1 MSRHKQPAGMLSAGR
16 SQSPPPAL
24 RSGSSG
30 ALSAGLPGLTPAEVH
45 TPLATVLWHAKWWI
59 LIMMLFGAAI
69 ALGWVIWQQ
78 PLYEAVTT
86 VEILDLNESF
96 MGLDRVDPQA
106 GSNNYGATAANIQT
120 QTRIIMSASLRSR
133 AAERMS
139 LESTPL
145 PPPTGDLFSKLR
157 NRLGLTRQEPVER
170 MREAI
175 QIAASSVQAR
185 GVGASRLLE
194 ISTTS
199 TSPEMAASF
208 VNTLASEYMAQNLQL
223 RSGSTLRTMQWMEG
237 QLEEAKSRL
246 SQAQEKLRDF
256 IRSSGRAFVSQQGT
270 LDSNKL
276 AQLQAELSA
285 IQSDRV
291 NKQARYEIARSSP
304 PDSLPEI
311 LDDGRMRSLRDRLT
325 ELRRERAH
333 LLATLTPRH
342 YRVVQV
348 DEQIREIEATLER
361 EKANL
366 VRAIQNDYEAA
377 LRRERMLKQEYD
389 RQIGAVA
396 SQIDNASELAGLRRE
411 VEMAQQAH
419 DTLLQQLHQAM
430 IASALPTNNV
440 RVIDPAQPLP
450 EPVRPKPWRDIP
462 LGALGGGALAYGIAV
477 VMERRR
483 QKKLNEVFA
492 APGAVGE
499 WLDVPELGVIPTM
512 ETVATR
518 PRLPL
523 GLFGRGRT
531 ASNGAGDEAATDLV
545 LRRPSLSAYAESF
558 RATLTSVLGRH
569 REGWRPVFVITSA
582 APREGKT
589 TVSVNL
595 AIATAETG
603 RKVLLI
609 DADLRRP
616 RLHKLLGVEQ
626 SPGISELL
634 NQPGDLPDDLG
645 AFLRGTFIAG
655 LSLLPAGEI
664 ADSSAAG
671 WFSDKLARVLAQ
683 LRKAFDVIFV
693 DSPPVLLFPGARLIG
708 HHTDGA
714 ILVVRA
720 GSTHRRQAAEARR
733 LFAMDGIPV
742 LGTILNDWDPEA
754 TGESYYRRY
763 YGDYKRYFDR
773 ASETRHEK

>member
-1 MSRHKQPAGMLSAGR
+1 VSGGQPIGTFGAGHPAPGSRTGPAAALPGIGFPAGVRLMSPAPPEIHVPYGAVLWRAKWGILAAML
-16 SQSPPPAL
+16 L
-24 RSGSSG
+24 G
-30 ALSAGLPGLTPAEVH
+30 ALA
-45 TPLATVLWHAKWWI
+45 
-59 LIMMLFGAAI
+59 
-69 ALGWVIWQQ
+69 ALGWIVWRP
-78 PLYEAVTT
+78 PLYEGVTT
-86 VEILDLNESF
+86 LEILDLNESF

-120 QTRIIMSASLRSR
+120 QTRIITSVSLRTR

-139 LESTPL
+139 LEATPL
-145 PPPTGDLFSKLR
+145 PPSTGDLFSKLR
-157 NRLGLTRQEPVER
+157 NRLGLTKQEPVER

-175 QIAASSVQAR
+175 QIAARSAKAR

-194 ISTTS
+194 ISTVS
-199 TSPEMAASF
+199 TSPEVAAGY

-237 QLEEAKSRL
+237 QLEEAKARL

-311 LDDGRMRSLRDRLT
+311 LDDGRMRNLRDKLT
-325 ELRRERAH
+325 ELRRERAQ
-333 LLATLTPRH
+333 LLATLTTRH

-348 DEQIREIEATLER
+348 DEQIREIEGALER

-377 LRRERMLKQEYD
+377 LRRERMLRQEYD

-396 SQIDNASELAGLRRE
+396 SQIDNASELASLRRE

-419 DTLLQQLHQAM
+419 DTLLQQFHQAT

-440 RVIDPAQPLP
+440 RVIDPAQAVP
-450 EPVRPKPWRDIP
+450 EPVQPKPWRDIP
-462 LGALGGGALAYGIAV
+462 LGTLGGGALAYGIAV
-477 VMERRR
+477 LLERRR
-483 QKKLNEVFA
+483 LKRFHEVFV
-492 APGAVGE
+492 APGLTAE
-499 WLDVPELGVIPTM
+499 WLEVPELGVIPSMDPPPARRSLLGIAHRSRRASDLEAGEPTM
-512 ETVATR
+512 E
-518 PRLPL
+518 
-523 GLFGRGRT
+523 
-531 ASNGAGDEAATDLV
+531 LV
-545 LRRPSLSAYAESF
+545 PHQPNFTLYAESF
-558 RATLTSVLGRH
+558 LGTLASVLGKR
-569 REGWRPVFVITSA
+569 REGWRPVLVVTSP

-589 TVSVNL
+589 TVCTNL
-595 AIATAETG
+595 AIAAAQTG

-616 RLHKLLGVEQ
+616 RLHQLLRTERAPGVAEVL
-626 SPGISELL
+626 GK
-634 NQPGDLPDDLG
+634 PGDLPADLG
-645 AFLRGTFIAG
+645 RFLHATRVAG
-655 LSLLPAGEI
+655 LALMPGGEPGEST
-664 ADSSAAG
+664 ASG
-671 WFSDKLARVLAQ
+671 WFSEKVALLIER
-683 LRKAFDVIFV
+683 LRKEFDVVFV
-693 DSPPVLLFPGARLIG
+693 DTPPVLLFPAARLLA
-708 HHTDGA
+708 HHADGVLL
-714 ILVVRA
+714 IVRA

-742 LGTILNDWDPEA
+742 LGTILNDWDPDSS
-754 TGESYYRRY
+754 GEEYYRGQY
-763 YGDYKRYFDR
+763 ANYSKLYDTSKT
-773 ASETRHEK
+773 S

>member
-1 MSRHKQPAGMLSAGR
+1 MSQQRQPARFLSAGHV
-16 SQSPPPAL
+16 QPLPPTSPLGPRGPL
-24 RSGSSG
+24 
-30 ALSAGLPGLTPAEVH
+30 LAGLTSPAPPEVH
-45 TPLATVLWHAKWWI
+45 LPLVTVLWRAKWWI
-59 LIMMLFGAAI
+59 LAAMLFGGFA

-78 PLYEAVTT
+78 PLYQAVTT
-86 VEILDLNESF
+86 VEILDLNQSF

-145 PPPTGDLFSKLR
+145 PPPSGDLFSKLR
-157 NRLGLTRQEPVER
+157 NRLGLTKQEPVER

-175 QIAASSVQAR
+175 QIAARSVEAR

-325 ELRRERAH
+325 ELRRERAQ

-377 LRRERMLKQEYD
+377 LRREKMLKQEYD

-462 LGALGGGALAYGIAV
+462 LGALGGGALAYGLAV
-477 VMERRR
+477 LVERHR
-483 QKKLNEVFA
+483 QKRLNEVFA
-492 APGAVGE
+492 APGLVGE

-512 ETVATR
+512 EAAATR
-518 PRLPL
+518 SRALL
-523 GLFGRGRT
+523 GVMGRGHGV
-531 ASNGAGDEAATDLV
+531 SHGAGGDPAADLV
-545 LRRPSLSAYAESF
+545 LHHAARLSPYAESF

-569 REGWRPVFVITSA
+569 RQGWRPVFVITSP

-589 TVSVNL
+589 TVSLNL

-616 RLHKLLGVEQ
+616 RLHKLLAVEP

-634 NQPGDLPDDLG
+634 GQPGDLPGDLS
-645 AFLRGTFIAG
+645 AFLRRTPVAG
-655 LSLLPAGEI
+655 LSLLPAGEAI
-664 ADSSAAG
+664 ESGAG
-671 WFSDKLARVLAQ
+671 WFSDKVARLLAR
-683 LRKAFDVIFV
+683 LREEFDVVFI
-693 DSPPVLLFPGARLIG
+693 DTPPVLLFPGARLVG
-708 HHTDGA
+708 HYSDGA

-720 GSTHRRQAAEARR
+720 GTTHRRQAAEARR
-733 LFAMDGIPV
+733 LFAWDGIPV
-742 LGTILNDWDPEA
+742 LGTILNDWNPEMS
-754 TGESYYRRY
+754 GEEYYRNY
-763 YGDYKRYFDR
+763 YRDYRHAYGSADSSR
-773 ASETRHEK
+773 ET

>member
-1 MSRHKQPAGMLSAGR
+1 MSQYELPSGMPSAGR
-16 SQSPPPAL
+16 LPPPPAL
-24 RSGSSG
+24 NRLAAG
-30 ALSAGLPGLTPAEVH
+30 ALSAGPRNPAPPEVH
-45 TPLATVLWHAKWWI
+45 IAYAGLLWRAKWWI
-59 LIMMLFGAAI
+59 LAAMLSGAAA

-78 PLYEAVTT
+78 PLYEAATT
-86 VEILDLNESF
+86 VEILDLNQSF

-120 QTRIIMSASLRSR
+120 QTRIITSASLRSR

-139 LESTPL
+139 LEATPL

-157 NRLGLTRQEPVER
+157 NRLGLTKQEPVER

-175 QIAASSVQAR
+175 RIAAASVQAR

-194 ISTTS
+194 ISTES
-199 TSPEMAASF
+199 TAPEVAAGF

-223 RSGSTLRTMQWMEG
+223 RSGSALRTMQWMEG

-311 LDDGRMRSLRDRLT
+311 LDDGRMRGLREKLT

-348 DEQIREIEATLER
+348 DEQIREVEGTLER

-377 LRRERMLKQEYD
+377 LRREKMLKQEYD

-440 RVIDPAQPLP
+440 RVIDPAQPFP
-450 EPVRPKPWRDIP
+450 EPVRPKPWRDVP
-462 LGALGGGALAYGIAV
+462 LGALGGGVLAYGIAV
-477 VMERRR
+477 LVERRR
-483 QKKLNEVFA
+483 LKRFNEVFV
-492 APGAVGE
+492 APGAIGE
-499 WLDVPELGVIPTM
+499 WLAVPELGVIPTM
-512 ETVATR
+512 KSAPLKTHPLLGVFGARHRASSGADSEPAT
-518 PRLPL
+518 
-523 GLFGRGRT
+523 G
-531 ASNGAGDEAATDLV
+531 LV
-545 LRRPSLSAYAESF
+545 LRRSSLSAYADSF
-558 RATLTSVLGRH
+558 RATLASVLGRH

-589 TVSVNL
+589 TVSLNL

-609 DADLRRP
+609 DADLRWP
-616 RLHKLLGVEQ
+616 RLHKMLGVERT
-626 SPGISELL
+626 PGISELL
-634 NQPGDLPDDLG
+634 GGPGDLPGDLSPY
-645 AFLRGTFIAG
+645 LRSTSISG
-655 LSLLPAGEI
+655 LSLLPAGELVEPG
-664 ADSSAAG
+664 AG
-671 WFSDKLARVLAQ
+671 WFSDKLARLIER
-683 LRKAFDVIFV
+683 LRKQFDVVFI
-693 DSPPVLLFPGARLIG
+693 DTPPVLLFPGARLAG
-708 HHTDGA
+708 HHSDGA
-714 ILVVRA
+714 LLVVRA
-720 GSTHRRQAAEARR
+720 GSTHRRQAAEAHR

-754 TGESYYRRY
+754 TGDEYYRGY
-763 YGDYKRYFDR
+763 YGEYKRYYQQ
-773 ASETRHEK
+773 APETRHAE

>member
-1 MSRHKQPAGMLSAGR
+1 
-16 SQSPPPAL
+16 
-24 RSGSSG
+24 
-30 ALSAGLPGLTPAEVH
+30 
-45 TPLATVLWHAKWWI
+45 
-59 LIMMLFGAAI
+59 MLFGAFA

-78 PLYEAVTT
+78 PLYQAVTT
-86 VEILDLNESF
+86 VEILDLNQSF

-145 PPPTGDLFSKLR
+145 PPPSGDLFSKLR
-157 NRLGLTRQEPVER
+157 NRLGLPKQEPVER

-175 QIAASSVQAR
+175 QIAARSVEAR

-237 QLEEAKSRL
+237 QLEEATSRL
-246 SQAQEKLRDF
+246 SQAQEKMRDL

-270 LDSNKL
+270 RDSNKL

-325 ELRRERAH
+325 ELRRERAQ

-348 DEQIREIEATLER
+348 DEQIREIEGTLER

-377 LRRERMLKQEYD
+377 LRREKMLKQEYD

-396 SQIDNASELAGLRRE
+396 SQIDNARELAGLRRE

-419 DTLLQQLHQAM
+419 DTLLQQLH
-430 IASALPTNNV
+430 
-440 RVIDPAQPLP
+440 
-450 EPVRPKPWRDIP
+450 
-462 LGALGGGALAYGIAV
+462 
-477 VMERRR
+477 
-483 QKKLNEVFA
+483 
-492 APGAVGE
+492 
-499 WLDVPELGVIPTM
+499 
-512 ETVATR
+512 
-518 PRLPL
+518 
-523 GLFGRGRT
+523 
-531 ASNGAGDEAATDLV
+531 
-545 LRRPSLSAYAESF
+545 
-558 RATLTSVLGRH
+558 
-569 REGWRPVFVITSA
+569 
-582 APREGKT
+582 
-589 TVSVNL
+589 
-595 AIATAETG
+595 
-603 RKVLLI
+603 
-609 DADLRRP
+609 
-616 RLHKLLGVEQ
+616 
-626 SPGISELL
+626 
-634 NQPGDLPDDLG
+634 
-645 AFLRGTFIAG
+645 
-655 LSLLPAGEI
+655 
-664 ADSSAAG
+664 
-671 WFSDKLARVLAQ
+671 
-683 LRKAFDVIFV
+683 
-693 DSPPVLLFPGARLIG
+693 
-708 HHTDGA
+708 
-714 ILVVRA
+714 
-720 GSTHRRQAAEARR
+720 
-733 LFAMDGIPV
+733 
-742 LGTILNDWDPEA
+742 
-754 TGESYYRRY
+754 
-763 YGDYKRYFDR
+763 
-773 ASETRHEK
+773 

>member
-1 MSRHKQPAGMLSAGR
+1 MPFHPEPGPVLGGGSHTAA
-16 SQSPPPAL
+16 PPAL
-24 RSGSSG
+24 PSG
-30 ALSAGLPGLTPAEVH
+30 AGAWPGSVPRSLVPAEVRVPF
-45 TPLATVLWHAKWWI
+45 TSLLWRAKWWI
-59 LIMMLFGAAI
+59 AMAMLLGAAV

-78 PLYEAVTT
+78 PLYEAVTM
-86 VEILDLNESF
+86 VEILDLNQNF

-133 AAERMS
+133 AAERMG
-139 LESTPL
+139 LEATPL
-145 PPPTGDLFSKLR
+145 PPSTSDLFGKLR
-157 NRLGLTRQEPVER
+157 NRLGLTKQEPIER

-175 QIAASSVQAR
+175 EIAAKSVRAR

-194 ISTTS
+194 ISTIS

-237 QLEEAKSRL
+237 QLEEAKARL

-285 IQSDRV
+285 IQSARV

-311 LDDGRMRSLRDRLT
+311 LDDGRMRSLREKLT
-325 ELRRERAH
+325 ELRRERAQ

-348 DEQIREIEATLER
+348 DEQMREIEQALES

-396 SQIDNASELAGLRRE
+396 SQIDNASELASLRRE

-462 LGALGGGALAYGIAV
+462 LGAIGGGALAYALAV
-477 VMERRR
+477 LAERRR
-483 QKKLNEVFA
+483 QRRLNEVFA
-492 APGAVGE
+492 APGTVSE
-499 WLDVPELGVIPTM
+499 CLDVPELGFIPTM
-512 ETVATR
+512 ECIPSR
-518 PRLPL
+518 PRR
-523 GLFGRGRT
+523 LFGLPGTRRA
-531 ASNGAGDEAATDLV
+531 ASNGAAGELASPLV
-545 LRRPSLSAYAESF
+545 LQRSSPSTYADSF
-558 RATLTSVLGRH
+558 RAALASMLGRH
-569 REGWRPVFVITSA
+569 REGWRPVFVVTSA

-595 AIATAETG
+595 AIATVETG
-603 RKVLLI
+603 RRVLLI
-609 DADLRRP
+609 DADPRRP
-616 RLHKLLGVEQ
+616 RLHKLLGVEP

-634 NQPGDLPDDLG
+634 SQRGDLPEELN
-645 AFLRGTFIAG
+645 AFLHQTSLPG
-655 LSLLPAGEI
+655 LSVLPAGELGE
-664 ADSSAAG
+664 ASVAG
-671 WFSDKLARVLAQ
+671 WFSDNLPRLLAR
-683 LRKAFDVIFV
+683 LRERFDVIFI
-693 DSPPVLLFPGARLIG
+693 DTPPSLLFPEARLAG
-708 HHTDGA
+708 HYADGA

-720 GSTHRRQAAEARR
+720 GTTHRRQAAEARR
-733 LFAMDGIPV
+733 QFAKDGIPV
-742 LGTILNDWDPEA
+742 LGTILNDWDPES
-754 TGESYYRRY
+754 TGEEYYRQY
-763 YGDYKRYFDR
+763 YGNYKSYFEQDSE
-773 ASETRHEK
+773 ASRER